1 MVLLQLLNK
10 LLLLLMTELLL
21 LPDTV
26 KKVFA
31 ADKDGVLA
39 ATNLAGKDLVAA
51 DKKGTAAAKDGAVAL
66 TKNLLKLAC
75 CYRSRWQ
82 PMALLQLLKN

>member
-1 MVLLQLLNK
+1 
-10 LLLLLMTELLL
+10 MTELLL

-31 ADKDGVLA
+31 ADKDGALA

-51 DKKGTAAAKDGAVAL
+51 VKKRH
-66 TKNLLKLAC
+66 C
-75 CYRSRWQ
+75 CC
-82 PMALLQLLKN
+82 

>member
-1 MVLLQLLNK
+1 MVLLQLLYK

-75 CYRSRWQ
+75 CYRSR
-82 PMALLQLLKN
+82 

>member
-10 LLLLLMTELLL
+10 LLLLLMTALLL
-21 LPDTV
+21 RLKMAGNGAADTL

-31 ADKDGVLA
+31 ADKDGALA

-51 DKKGTAAAKDGAVAL
+51 VKKGTAAAKDGAVAL

-75 CYRSRWQ
+75 CYRSR
-82 PMALLQLLKN
+82 